1 VGKVGGVPR
10 VHPISVAHVAELPA
24 PPDVVWSCIA
34 DPSARV
40 AWMTELQRV
49 DAPTGPVKV
58 GDRFN
63 GQSSILLHD
72 FIGASEV
79 TEADRD
85 RLLEEDVV
93 IGARFTSRW
102 EITATV
108 AGSSV
113 QHTIDVQFPG
123 GPFSPIERWVL
134 RRRLLQM
141 QKASL
146 RNLAKRFVPT
156 A

>member
-1 VGKVGGVPR
+1 VPR
-10 VHPISVAHVAELPA
+10 VHPFSVDHVADVPA
-24 PPDVVWSCIA
+24 PPDVVWACIA
-34 DPSARV
+34 DPTARA

-49 DAPTGPVKV
+49 DAPPRPVEV

-85 RLLEEDVV
+85 RVLEEDVV
-93 IGARFTSRW
+93 IGARFVSRW
-102 EITATV
+102 EITASGD
-108 AGSSV
+108 GSSV
-113 QHTIDVQFPG
+113 HHTIEVQFPG
-123 GPFSPIERWVL
+123 GVFSPIERWVL

-146 RNLAKRFVPT
+146 RNLAKRFSPSRRS
-156 A
+156 

>member
-1 VGKVGGVPR
+1 VPS
-10 VHPISVAHVAELPA
+10 VHPVSVVHVADVPA
-24 PPDVVWSCIA
+24 SPDVVWACIA
-34 DPSARV
+34 DPTAR
-40 AWMTELQRV
+40 ASWMTELQRV
-49 DAPTGPVKV
+49 DAPPGTVKV

-85 RLLEEDVV
+85 RSLEEDVV
-93 IGARFTSRW
+93 IGARFLSRW
-102 EITATV
+102 EITAT
-108 AGSSV
+108 ADGSSV
-113 QHTIDVQFPG
+113 HHSIEVQFPG

-146 RNLAKRFVPT
+146 RNLAKRFAPI